1 MGHKVDIS
9 EVIEFSDDV
18 KSSTADIKTSL
29 NSISESFDRLNSL
42 ESFSG
47 KTATNAKN
55 YFNDLHKTI
64 LITFEHLF
72 TDLDDSLRKHL
83 ELFKSRVDTSESAII
98 VSDYVKDLE
107 LDIKEDWE
115 KLNLEQDTVRETIK
129 SVSDITSAIHPNY
142 YPPEADKDDVINIIT
157 NLEEELNSF
166 TSVGKEEISSI
177 EDLLNQVATAIEN
190 AGTVEGEGRFTD
202 YIGSSTTVGLSYLK
216 DYNAE
221 KREIMLDEARKAKDS
236 ALKDMDESSQEILNK
251 AYTDLKNGEIEE
263 SEYYSYMNE
272 LKKLQNEEDM
282 DEEVSENFIKYV
294 IDNFEVFEENFNFNG
309 IAGYIDQS
317 IKDVGKNNLTRS
329 ELVKHMNANKPSST
343 SILLKNQGDKMFKI
357 GKAVSRSLL
366 GVSIAIGT
374 YSDLKQTDK
383 TAGEAIAKNTFSSGA
398 GFLTGALIA
407 GGAKVF
413 LASNPVGWALV
424 GTIVGGTVVTTLA
437 NWAYDNNFLNIQ
449 DGVDWAGQKLDW
461 AGEQLSNGYNWV
473 DEQVN
478 KSIEWAGDQVNK
490 IGDAFSSGLDFIN
503 PFS

>member
-29 NSISESFDRLNSL
+29 NSISESIDRLNSL

-98 VSDYVKDLE
+98 DSDYVKDLE
-107 LDIKEDWE
+107 LDIKEYWK
-115 KLNLEQDTVRETIK
+115 KLSLEQDTVRETIK

-142 YPPEADKDDVINIIT
+142 YPPEADKSDVIKIIT
-157 NLEEELNSF
+157 SLEDELNSF
-166 TSVGKEEISSI
+166 TSVGQEEISSI
-177 EDLLNQVATAIEN
+177 EDLLNQVATTIEN
-190 AGTVEGEGRFTD
+190 TGTVEGEGRFTD
-202 YIGSSTTVGLSYLK
+202 YIGTSTTLGLSYLK

-221 KREIMLDEARKAKDS
+221 KREVMLDEARKAKDS

-251 AYTDLKNGEIEE
+251 AYADLKNGEIEE
-263 SEYYSYMNE
+263 SEYYSYMSE

-294 IDNFEVFEENFNFNG
+294 IDNFGGITETLEGNV
-309 IAGYIDQS
+309 IAGV
-317 IKDVGKNNLTRS
+317 IKQNMEDYGNATLSRSDV
-329 ELVKHMNANKPSST
+329 VKAMNANNASST
-343 SILLKNQGDKMFKI
+343 SNYLKDKGNKLI
-357 GKAVSRSLL
+357 NAGRAIS
-366 GVSIAIGT
+366 GSIAALTIGIGA
-374 YSDLKQTDK
+374 YIDYKNTDK
-383 TAGEAIAKNTFSSGA
+383 TYGEALTKNAASGGA
-398 GFLTGALIA
+398 GLVASAVTAKVILGGALVSNPIGWSVA
-407 GGAKVF
+407 GGIV
-413 LASNPVGWALV
+413 V
-424 GTIVGGTVVTTLA
+424 GTGVSWTF
-437 NWAYDNNFLNIQ
+437 NWAYDNNFLGIQ
-449 DGVDWAGQKLDW
+449 DGLDWTGQKLDW
-461 AGEQLSNGYNWV
+461 AGEQVSNGYNWV
-473 DEQVN
+473 E
-478 KSIEWAGDQVNK
+478 DQVNK
-490 IGDAFSSGLDFIN
+490 IGDTLSSGLDFIN